1 MPYLWS
7 DEAWEDYQY
16 WLSQDKK
23 TLKRVNSL
31 LKEIA
36 RGDGKPHDKA
46 EILKG
51 TDGLRSVRV
60 DQKNRLVYKVEGDV
74 VRVVSVKG
82 HYSDR

>member
-31 LKEIA
+31 LKEIS
-36 RGDGKPHDKA
+36 RGDGKPHGKA

>member
-31 LKEIA
+31 LKQIA
-36 RGDGKPHDKA
+36 SCDGKPHAKA

-51 TDGLRSVRV
+51 TDGLRIVRV